1 MPEEIAKI
9 INKYGDYMEVLKN
22 GAQEE
27 RDKISHGINDL
38 ITAEQKKREC
48 DFKNLDQE

>member
-22 GAQEE
+22 EAQEE
-27 RDKISHGINDL
+27 RDKVSHGINDL